1 MLGGSLV
8 PVYLLISTL
17 LMLSFYFM
25 FQKKLGKG
33 FFFTGFS
40 TSIWCIMSLAAA
52 GFISTYSL
60 SPLPTQQAMGMC
72 IACLTLCSS
81 CSLVWCT

>member
-1 MLGGSLV
+1 MIGESLV
-8 PVYLLISTL
+8 PIYILLSTI
-17 LMLSFYFM
+17 LMFSFYFM

-33 FFFTGFS
+33 FFFTGLS
-40 TSIWCIMSLAAA
+40 TSIWCIASLGMA
-52 GFISTYSL
+52 GFITTYAI
-60 SPLPTQQAMGMC
+60 SPLPTQQAMGMV